1 MHTINRSAYLLISR
15 TAGRA
20 DYAIKR
26 RRWTVTQE
34 RLSPEFSEAQPTHV
48 AVEAPATRR
57 SQARVYKPVRNQ
69 VEMVMRDLD
78 SVLPKDH
85 LARTVWAVVES
96 LDLSAFY
103 APIKAVVGEPGH
115 PATDPQVLV
124 ALWIYA
130 TSQSVGKARQLDRL
144 CREHDA
150 FRWLCGG
157 VPINYHMLS
166 DFRVEYRRALDDLMT
181 KVLAA
186 MMAEGVVSL
195 DRVAQDGMRVR
206 ASAGAASFRREGKL
220 KELLAEA
227 ESQVK
232 RLSAQVDEPEE
243 AKSEPSQREVAAR
256 ERAARERQERI
267 EQALKEL
274 TEVREAKKTAK
285 DRENVRVSTTD
296 PEARVMKMA
305 DGGFR
310 PAFNVELA
318 TDTKSQVI
326 TGVDV
331 INRGTDA
338 DQASPMLEQIEE
350 RAEKKP
356 HDYLADGGFATL
368 GEVDRMAATGVN
380 FYAPTRAPRGDSRSQ
395 TEPRPGDSPAVAEW
409 RVRMGTDEAKTIYKE
424 RAATSECVNAQA
436 RCRHALYQFVVRGLE
451 KVTCVVL
458 WMVITHNLLRWIA
471 LRG

>member
-1 MHTINRSAYLLISR
+1 M
-15 TAGRA
+15 
-20 DYAIKR
+20 
-26 RRWTVTQE
+26 TQE
-34 RLSPEFSEAQPTHV
+34 RLFPELPGTEPTQG
-48 AVEAPATRR
+48 AAGAPQTRP
-57 SQARVYKPVRNQ
+57 SQARLYKPVRDQ
-69 VEMVMRDLD
+69 IEMVMRDLD
-78 SVLPKDH
+78 SLLPKDH
-85 LARTVWAVVES
+85 LARTIWAIVQS

-130 TSQSVGKARQLDRL
+130 TSQGVGKARELDRL

-150 FRWLCGG
+150 YRWLCGG

-166 DFRVEYRRALDDLMT
+166 DFRVEYRKALDELMT

-186 MMAEGVVSL
+186 MMDEGLVSL

-206 ASAGAASFRREGKL
+206 ASAGAGSFRREGKL
-220 KELLAEA
+220 KELLVKAEA
-227 ESQVK
+227 QVK

-243 AKSEPSQREVAAR
+243 ARTEPSQREVAAR

-274 TEVREAKKTAK
+274 PEVREAKKTAK
-285 DRENVRVSTTD
+285 ERENARVSTTD

-338 DQASPMLEQIEE
+338 DQASPMLKQIEE
-350 RAEKKP
+350 RAEKTP

-368 GEVDRMAATGVN
+368 GEVDRMAATGVT

-395 TEPRPGDSPAVAEW
+395 TEPRPGDSPAVADW